1 MTTTKTRIP
10 MPARLATLTVLL
22 AGSVAGLGAQ
32 KPPLER
38 VNLPDG
44 FRIEVYASGLE
55 HPRSMVLS
63 PNGTLF
69 VGSRITPREIAQG
82 APPDAG
88 QVYAVLDRDGDQRA
102 DEVITLTH
110 GLNAPNGVAFRDDAL
125 YVAEISRI
133 LRYDDIETRL

>member
-69 VGSRITPREIAQG
+69 VGSRITPEPFTS
-82 APPDAG
+82 AP
-88 QVYAVLDRDGDQRA
+88 
-102 DEVITLTH
+102 
-110 GLNAPNGVAFRDDAL
+110 
-125 YVAEISRI
+125 S
-133 LRYDDIETRL
+133 